1 MQKELSR
8 MGKRLNAL
16 LGRSSNASKL
26 RTVANLAVARIAIL
40 RNLHGVRCRQARSD
54 VIQLLHQPH
63 QQRALLRV
71 EQVMKEENALDALV
85 MIEMCCHILG
95 ESTEIITNSRECPDE
110 VKEAVSSLIF
120 AASRSGEFPELQEI
134 RRIFT
139 SKYGKDFAYK
149 AVELRNECRV
159 YPKLVEKLSTER
171 ASSESR
177 QIVLKQIA
185 EDNGIALEFIGGSRN
200 MKDDGDAFDSDDA
213 MSGLDIIIENP
224 NV

>member
-159 YPKLVEKLSTER
+159 YPKRNYRRRER
-171 ASSESR
+171 AR
-177 QIVLKQIA
+177 KADKLC
-185 EDNGIALEFIGGSRN
+185 
-200 MKDDGDAFDSDDA
+200 
-213 MSGLDIIIENP
+213 
-224 NV
+224 